1 MEHVIVG
8 AGPAGVVAAERLR
21 KLDPQADIR
30 LLTAEPEPPY
40 SRMAIPYYLV
50 DQIPE
55 SGTWLRK
62 QQDHFERLRIEVLQA
77 TVTGLEPEQH
87 RLSLADGQSLG
98 YDRLLLATGSS
109 PLIPPLPGVD
119 REGVHTCWTLADARA
134 ILQRARR
141 GARVVLIGAG
151 FIGSIILEALVKRGT
166 HLTVVEQGNRMVP
179 RMMDADAGD
188 LIRRW
193 CEGHGVAVR
202 TGASVTGIDDGPG
215 DHPLAVTLE
224 NGEALPADLIIISA
238 GVRSNTGFLDGS
250 GLDIDQGILVDH
262 HLRTSQEDIYAA
274 GDVAQGPDFSTGGW
288 SVHAVQPTSVD
299 HGQVAA
305 SNMAG
310 RDRRYH
316 GSLVMNVLD
325 TLGLI
330 STSFGQWEG
339 ADGGDSATLLDR
351 EQYRYLRLQFQDDV
365 IIGANSLGLTEHV
378 GVLRG
383 LIEGQVRLGP
393 WKRRLQAD
401 PTRLMEAYLGRT
413 QAIGRANPPRA
424 PA

>member
-30 LLTAEPEPPY
+30 LLTGEPEPPY

-62 QQDHFERLRIEVLQA
+62 QQDHFERQRIEVRQA
-77 TVTGLEPEQH
+77 MVTGLDPDQR

-98 YDRLLLATGSS
+98 FDRLLLATGSS
-109 PLIPPLPGVD
+109 PVIPPLPGME

-134 ILQRARR
+134 ILQRARQD
-141 GARVVLIGAG
+141 ARVVLIGAG

-166 HLTVVEQGNRMVP
+166 QLTVVEQGDRMVP
-179 RMMDADAGD
+179 RMMDAEAGD

-193 CEGHGVAVR
+193 CEQRGVSVR
-202 TGASVTGIDDGPG
+202 TSTTVTGVDDGPG
-215 DHPLAVTLE
+215 DHPLAVVLDG
-224 NGEALPADLIIISA
+224 GEQLPADLVIVSA
-238 GVRSNTGFLDGS
+238 GVRSNTAFLEGS
-250 GLDIDQGILVDH
+250 GLEIDQGIRVDH
-262 HLRTSQEDIYAA
+262 RLCTNRAGIYAA

-316 GSLVMNVLD
+316 GSLLMNVLD

-339 ADGGDSATLLDR
+339 VDGGDSVALLDR
-351 EQYRYLRLQFQDDV
+351 ERYRYLRLQFQDDLLV
-365 IIGANSLGLTEHV
+365 GANSLGLTEHV

-393 WKRRLQAD
+393 WKKRLQTD
-401 PTRLMEAYLGRT
+401 PTRLMEAYLGST
-413 QAIGRANPPRA
+413 QAIGRPNPRRA